1 MERGQEAVIS
11 LEDVLV
17 RYGDVIGLDFFSAKI
32 PKGISGVLGP
42 NGAGKTTLIKV
53 LLGHVKPEEGWIRFD
68 DIGESQDN
76 IRRKENIGYMPESE
90 CLVQDMTGFELVSY
104 MGQLSGLFKDDS
116 VERAHESLDFV
127 EIGEERYREI
137 NSYST
142 GMKQRV
148 KLAQAFVHDPDILFL
163 DEPTNGMDP
172 DGKEDMLDLVD
183 RIGSSDKTIL
193 ISSHILLE
201 IEQVSDYIIIMNEGK
216 NLKSGFMEEMMDS
229 EKSRYKLKVRGR
241 EDNIQLFKRSLEDQY
256 DIIDIVNKNREAVI
270 RLDRMEDSSKLF
282 KMVEK
287 NAVQLRYLRP
297 DLRTL
302 EDFFLRSFEKGDN
315 DGD

>member
-1 MERGQEAVIS
+1 
-11 LEDVLV
+11 
-17 RYGDVIGLDFFSAKI
+17 
-32 PKGISGVLGP
+32 
-42 NGAGKTTLIKV
+42 
-53 LLGHVKPEEGWIRFD
+53 
-68 DIGESQDN
+68 
-76 IRRKENIGYMPESE
+76 
-90 CLVQDMTGFELVSY
+90 
-104 MGQLSGLFKDDS
+104 
-116 VERAHESLDFV
+116 
-127 EIGEERYREI
+127 
-137 NSYST
+137 
-142 GMKQRV
+142 
-148 KLAQAFVHDPDILFL
+148 
-163 DEPTNGMDP
+163 
-172 DGKEDMLDLVD
+172 
-183 RIGSSDKTIL
+183 